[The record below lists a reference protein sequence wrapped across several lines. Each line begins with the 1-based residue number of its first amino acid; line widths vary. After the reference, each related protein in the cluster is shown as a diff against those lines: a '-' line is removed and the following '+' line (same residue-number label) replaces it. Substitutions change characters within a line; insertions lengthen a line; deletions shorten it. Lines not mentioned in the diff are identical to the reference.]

1 MLPINEEAL
10 FDTLKDEMEKIPTN
24 LFEEVE
30 EELTKL
36 FIHKPLKKWEKKRTV
51 LLMWLPI

>member
-1 MLPINEEAL
+1 MPPINEEAL
-10 FDTLKDEMEKIPTN
+10 FDALKDDIEKIPTN

-36 FIHKPLKKWEKKRTV
+36 FIQKPLKKWEKKRTV